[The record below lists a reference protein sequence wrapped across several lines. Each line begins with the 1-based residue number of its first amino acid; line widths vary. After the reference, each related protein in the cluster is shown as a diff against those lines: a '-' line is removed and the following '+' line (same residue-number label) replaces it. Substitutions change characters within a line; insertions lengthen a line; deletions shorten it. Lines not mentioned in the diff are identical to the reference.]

1 MSQCLKETKVR
12 IYLYKDNYEKIR
24 NSEYSTTSSLILQIT
39 FYYRQILN
47 KFLEVST
54 LVFHFPA
61 LPSDPFKSFSFFPP
75 VKNPFPLLKKKKKKN
90 ISRNWALL
98 PAFTQ
103 EGEHDLVNH
112 VTKEMTWLCQNLLKH
127 YLVILLLGGEIT
139 FTKTGRRSVSEPTEV
154 LLQEIDSHKNNF

>member
-39 FYYRQILN
+39 FYYRHILN
-47 KFLEVST
+47 KFLDVST

-75 VKNPFPLLKKKKKKN
+75 VKNPFPLLEKKKTFLG
-90 ISRNWALL
+90 IEHYCQPL
-98 PAFTQ
+98 PRR
-103 EGEHDLVNH
+103 EN
-112 VTKEMTWLCQNLLKH
+112 MIWLTMSQK
-127 YLVILLLGGEIT
+127 
-139 FTKTGRRSVSEPTEV
+139 R
-154 LLQEIDSHKNNF
+154 